1 MKILYVT
8 KSILYFLLVTLFV
21 ILSACSQNPNFELYE
36 GKDLRIAVVGEPPA
50 IIEDQVSFSKITF
63 DELANKELNSF
74 DAVFV
79 MEENLRQAAESQYA
93 DVYLK
98 SKIPFIF
105 VSAKSHIP
113 FTVKETEYDD
123 SWKWTP
129 GENYAVGV
137 LRSQE
142 GDQLK
147 DWGFGLYNDE
157 KTEEHIKE
165 MYSRIF
171 KSIEELNL

>member
-1 MKILYVT
+1 MKILYEI
-8 KSILYFLLVTLFV
+8 KSILYLLSVTLFV
-21 ILSACSQNPNFELYE
+21 ILSACSQNPNELYE
-36 GKDLRIAVVGEPPA
+36 GKALRIAVVGEPPV
-50 IIEDQVSFSKITF
+50 IIEEQVRFSKITF

-79 MEENLRQAAESQYA
+79 MGENLRQASERQYA
-93 DVYLK
+93 DVYLN
-98 SKIPFIF
+98 SKIPFFF

-113 FTVKETEYDD
+113 FTVKETEFDD
-123 SWKWTP
+123 SWMWTP
-129 GENYAVGV
+129 GENYAAGV
-137 LRSQE
+137 LKSQE
-142 GDQLK
+142 GDSLQ

-171 KSIEELNL
+171 KKIEELNL